1 MNSYLL
7 AFDEALCEP
16 SLEICEMGGA
26 EVDDA
31 ADKAGASS

>member
-1 MNSYLL
+1 MNSFLL
-7 AFDEALCEP
+7 PFDELYKP
-16 SLEICEMGGA
+16 FLEISETGSA

>member
-1 MNSYLL
+1 MNSCLL
-7 AFDEALCEP
+7 AFDELCEP